1 MCTPVPY
8 SVRCLLTPCLQ
19 EGTMENLETRQVETN
34 GETDFVAGILGGYR
48 FKVCETPDEVAQAL
62 EIRRRVYVDDVGYDV
77 PVPDALD
84 GRSWLLLA
92 IHEETG
98 EAVGSMR
105 ITPRF
110 AGSFELEEYFTLT
123 SAFRSP
129 KCVELNR
136 FAILPAHRKGK
147 TFLPVV
153 SLGMFKLAMRFLQS
167 MGMHQLVIASKP
179 QKIWTYEWLGFTRS
193 GRTAAYGT
201 LDAIEHE
208 LLTFNLRRADEIFAG
223 HPFEQFFCGF
233 EYREV
238 IMPERLPEIGIG
250 IESDGLE
257 LRKSA

>member
-1 MCTPVPY
+1 
-8 SVRCLLTPCLQ
+8 
-19 EGTMENLETRQVETN
+19 MENLETRQVET
-34 GETDFVAGILGGYR
+34 GSETEFVAGILGGYR

-92 IHEETG
+92 IHEATD

-110 AGSFELEEYFTLT
+110 AGPFELEEFFTLS
-123 SAFRSP
+123 SALRSP

-153 SLGMFKLAMRFLQS
+153 SLGLFKLAMRFLQS

-179 QKIWTYEWLGFTRS
+179 QKIWTYEWLGFTRT

-208 LLTFNLRRADEIFAG
+208 LLTFNLRRSDEIFSG

-233 EYREV
+233 DYREV
-238 IMPERLPEIGIG
+238 IVPEQLPEIGLG
-250 IESDGLE
+250 IETDGFE

>member
-1 MCTPVPY
+1 
-8 SVRCLLTPCLQ
+8 
-19 EGTMENLETRQVETN
+19 MENLATRQS
-34 GETDFVAGILGGYR
+34 ETDDQREFVAGILGGYR

-62 EIRRRVYVDDVGYDV
+62 DIRRRVYVDDVGYDV

-98 EAVGSMR
+98 EPVGSMR

-110 AGSFELEEYFTLT
+110 AGPYELEKYFTLP
-123 SAFRSP
+123 SALRSP
-129 KCVELNR
+129 KCVEINR
-136 FAILPAHRKGK
+136 FAILPGHRKGK

-153 SLGMFKLAMRFLQS
+153 SLGLFKLTMQFLQS
-167 MGMHQLVIASKP
+167 MGMHDLVIASKP
-179 QKIWTYEWLGFTRS
+179 ERIWTYEWLGFART

-223 HPFEQFFCGF
+223 HPFESFFGGLD
-233 EYREV
+233 YREV
-238 IMPERLPEIGIG
+238 CLPNRLPEIGLG
-250 IESDGLE
+250 IEVEDQE
-257 LRKSA
+257 LRRSA

>member
-1 MCTPVPY
+1 
-8 SVRCLLTPCLQ
+8 
-19 EGTMENLETRQVETN
+19 MENLETRPVETN
-34 GETDFVAGILGGYR
+34 DETEFVAGILGGYQ
-48 FKVCETPDEVAQAL
+48 FKVCETPDELAQAL

-92 IHEETG
+92 IHEATG
-98 EAVGSMR
+98 EPVGSMR

-110 AGSFELEEYFTLT
+110 AGPFELEEFFTL
-123 SAFRSP
+123 SSSLRSP

-153 SLGMFKLAMRFLQS
+153 SLGLFKLAMSFLQS

-179 QKIWTYEWLGFTRS
+179 ERIWTYEWLSFTRT

-201 LDAIEHE
+201 LDAVEHE
-208 LLTFNLRRADEIFAG
+208 LLTFDLRRADENFAN
-223 HPFEQFFCGF
+223 HPFERFFCGLD
-233 EYREV
+233 YREV
-238 IMPERLPEIGIG
+238 ILPERLPEIGLG
-250 IESDGLE
+250 IESDGFE